1 MNFTFATTNNVDLLV
16 RKDEQ
21 TPDGAAIRK
30 EIIRRKAVGLWIGPD
45 VVVKVK
51 TRKEEASKV
60 GQVRIV

>member
-1 MNFTFATTNNVDLLV
+1 MNFTFATANNVDLLA

-21 TPDGAAIRK
+21 TPDGGAIRK
-30 EIIRRKAVGLWIGPD
+30 ELTRRKAVGLWIGPD

-51 TRKEEASKV
+51 TKKEQESKV